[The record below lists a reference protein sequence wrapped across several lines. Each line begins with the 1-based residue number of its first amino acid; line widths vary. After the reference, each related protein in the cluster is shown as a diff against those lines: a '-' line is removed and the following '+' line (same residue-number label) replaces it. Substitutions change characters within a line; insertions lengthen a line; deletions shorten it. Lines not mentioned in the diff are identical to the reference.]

1 MSVELTVI
9 QASDV
14 KLSQERY
21 ITTPPIIIKQ
31 TDIKDIINVNDGAI
45 IRTLNENFNTLCFFN
60 IIVNPFYIF

>member
-21 ITTPPIIIKQ
+21 ITTPPIIFIIK
-31 TDIKDIINVNDGAI
+31 
-45 IRTLNENFNTLCFFN
+45 
-60 IIVNPFYIF
+60 